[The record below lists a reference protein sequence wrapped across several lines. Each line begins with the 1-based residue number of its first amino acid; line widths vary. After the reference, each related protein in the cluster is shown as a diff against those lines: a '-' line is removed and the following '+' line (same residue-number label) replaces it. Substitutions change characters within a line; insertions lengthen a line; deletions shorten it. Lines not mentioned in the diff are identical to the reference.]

1 MLLLIHRKHNRE
13 CWLLP
18 ILKEIYFIFA
28 ARLLRV
34 ALGIILKC
42 DLSLGLPFPMNM
54 NLCDMGV
61 S

>member
-1 MLLLIHRKHNRE
+1 M
-13 CWLLP
+13 
-18 ILKEIYFIFA
+18 FA